1 LDEKIAKLLPILLL
15 KYQKKEPITR
25 AEILDIVDGDYHV
38 YFPLIVSL
46 VCECMCLGFGIDVR
60 EVDPPGHTY
69 VLIPL
74 LGLTYNGMLGN
85 DQIIPKIN
93 LLIVVLTIIFMKDN
107 CASEEDIR
115 KVLRMREKLP
125 QSKHIVIREPWK
137 FITEDLVRE
146 QYLEYRQVH
155 NSDPTRYEFLWGPR
169 AHAETSKMK
178 VLEHLAKV
186 NRRDPR
192 SYPRLYEKALR
203 EDLQEAMLEPLQD
216 MDVPQFLRNVLLN
229 DKLRKLVSFL
239 LRKYQKKEQV
249 TLEEMLHVVHDD
261 YREHFPLIFREVCE
275 SICLGFGIELREV
288 DPPGHTYVLVPVLGL
303 TYNGILDND
312 DQIIPKFDLL
322 IYTLTA
328 VFMRGNQVSE
338 KVLKK
343 QVIKWGMLAL
353 KEHIV
358 IRELWKFITE
368 DLVQEQY
375 LVYRQVPDSDPANYE
390 FLWGPRAHAET
401 TQMKVLEHVA
411 KLNRADPRS
420 YPQLYDQA
428 LREE

>member
-1 LDEKIAKLLPILLL
+1 MMPHGQRSEDRNLVGGHPTQSSAGDIMGMQGLKEK
-15 KYQKKEPITR
+15 
-25 AEILDIVDGDYHV
+25 
-38 YFPLIVSL
+38 
-46 VCECMCLGFGIDVR
+46 VR
-60 EVDPPGHTY
+60 EETVAT
-69 VLIPL
+69 VSSASSSS
-74 LGLTYNGMLGN
+74 YN
-85 DQIIPKIN
+85 
-93 LLIVVLTIIFMKDN
+93 
-107 CASEEDIR
+107 
-115 KVLRMREKLP
+115 
-125 QSKHIVIREPWK
+125 VIRATP
-137 FITEDLVRE
+137 RE
-146 QYLEYRQVH
+146 A
-155 NSDPTRYEFLWGPR
+155 PGP
-169 AHAETSKMK
+169 ETLSC
-178 VLEHLAKV
+178 
-186 NRRDPR
+186 
-192 SYPRLYEKALR
+192 
-203 EDLQEAMLEPLQD
+203 LQNPQGISSPPSAMASSQSNPSSEGSSRKENQGARPLQD

-428 LREE
+428 LREESGMFRAHEEQDV